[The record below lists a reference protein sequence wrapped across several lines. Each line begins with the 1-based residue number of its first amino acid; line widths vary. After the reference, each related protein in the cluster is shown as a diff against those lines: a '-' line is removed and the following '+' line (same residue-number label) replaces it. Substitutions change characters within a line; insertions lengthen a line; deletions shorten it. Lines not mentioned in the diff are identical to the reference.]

1 MTQELD
7 NKKTK
12 ICPTC
17 GTRLNESATRCLVC
31 GTEFTAKANTPAK
44 KADKPSTLQA
54 SRMPEITLSLPA
66 ALGAL
71 AVILLIGAAIVYLIL
86 GTGLGPVGLATVIPE
101 FTATATYTPSP
112 TATEIFT
119 STAVP
124 TPTEQ
129 PPFEYTVKAGDT
141 CGGIAFFFGV
151 SVQSIVI
158 LNNLDSQC
166 LTLREGQPI
175 KVPYPTATLPP
186 PPTNTLE
193 AGDATREACQTAS
206 YTVQLNDTLSGI
218 ANAYQVSMQAI
229 RSFNNLPTDSV
240 QLGQTLL
247 IPLCQRAPTPGPSPT
262 PTIPPPYP
270 APNLLLPIDGAAF
283 TLAHDIVTLQWAS
296 LGTLRPGEAYQII
309 IEDVTADQG
318 RRIVDYVTDT
328 KYIVPTSFRPDDSVA
343 HIMRWWVVPVRQTGV
358 DDQGQPIWSAAGTA
372 SEKRVFTWI
381 GLVTAST
388 PQP

>member
-31 GTEFTAKANTPAK
+31 GTEFTAKAATLAK
-44 KADKPSTLQA
+44 KADKPATLQA
-54 SRMPEITLSLPA
+54 GRMPEITLSLPA

-71 AVILLIGAAIVYLIL
+71 AVILLVGAAIVYIVL
-86 GTGLGPVGLATVIPE
+86 GSGVTGRAISTAVPE
-101 FTATATYTPSP
+101 LTATATYTPSP
-112 TATEIFT
+112 IATEIFT

-124 TPTEQ
+124 TPTEL

-141 CGGIAFFFGV
+141 CGGIAFFFGI

-175 KVPYPTATLPP
+175 KVPYPTATQPA

-206 YTVQLNDTLSGI
+206 YVVQANDTLSGI

-229 RSFNNLPTDSV
+229 RSFNNLPSDSV

-328 KYIVPTSFRPDDSVA
+328 KYIVPTTFRPDDSVA

-358 DDQGQPIWSAAGTA
+358 DEQGQPIWSVAGTA

-381 GLVTAST
+381 GLVTAPT
-388 PQP
+388 P